1 MPSLINV
8 SQDKSRL
15 KIDVGKV
22 ALAMIMNA
30 TSTKIECSQYA
41 RISMLHFMQLLLNK
55 FAAAKEKVGDRT
67 LVKVMVDLIHGCED
81 NSNEVEVERYY
92 QALAYFTAAALA
104 RSDPSCEVLIRLM
117 VDGLKLPGVGRKV
130 AQSFRILLAPSKIL
144 SEANFC
150 AIRPLRQG
158 RLFSLGV
165 ESIKDLWRNFS
176 FAQHENP
183 MATDIKTNCLIA
195 LASSL
200 AYMDTKV
207 YLIHV
212 STVLPLLLEGTNV
225 QNDDFTKLSCI
236 KIIQK
241 LVPLCPGVVK
251 VHLDSVI
258 NRMTDRTHNTYYSPS
273 DASAACRVAAVDV
286 LALLPKYV
294 DNADLL
300 KRKTK
305 IMAEL
310 DTALNDVSMEVR
322 LRAQKCK
329 MAYFNL
335 EG

>member
-1 MPSLINV
+1 M
-8 SQDKSRL
+8 
-15 KIDVGKV
+15 DVGKV
-22 ALAMIMNA
+22 ALTMVINA
-30 TSTKIECSQYA
+30 ISPKIECSQYG
-41 RISMLHFMQLLLNK
+41 RITMLHFTQLLVNK
-55 FAAAKEKVGDRT
+55 FGASSQNTGDLT
-67 LVKVMVDLIHGCED
+67 LAQFMTSRIQDCA
-81 NSNEVEVERYY
+81 NSGSELEIERCY

-104 RSDPSCEVLIRLM
+104 RSDPCCHDLLSLM
-117 VDGLKLPGVGRKV
+117 VDGLKHPKVGRKV
-130 AQSFRILLAPSKIL
+130 AQSFRILLAPSNIM

-150 AIRPLRQG
+150 LIRPLRQG
-158 RLFSLGV
+158 RLFSSGV
-165 ESIKDLWRNFS
+165 ENIKALWHEFS
-176 FAQHENP
+176 FAAQNHPLAN
-183 MATDIKTNCLIA
+183 DIKTNCLIA
-195 LASSL
+195 FASSL

-207 YLIHV
+207 YLTQV
-212 STVLPLLLEGTNV
+212 GTVLPLLLEGTNV

-236 KIIQK
+236 NIIRK
-241 LVPLCPGVVK
+241 LVPLCPAVVK

-273 DASAACRVAAVDV
+273 DASAGCRVAAVEV
-286 LALLPKYV
+286 LALLPRHV
-294 DNADLL
+294 DNAELL